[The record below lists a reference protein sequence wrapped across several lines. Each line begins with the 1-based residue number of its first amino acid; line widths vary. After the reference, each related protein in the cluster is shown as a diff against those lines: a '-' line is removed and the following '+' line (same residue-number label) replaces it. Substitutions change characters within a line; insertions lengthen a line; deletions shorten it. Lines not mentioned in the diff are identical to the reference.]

1 MENVIENKIKRIIAD
16 KLGVDEA
23 VIVNDSKLTELG
35 ADSLDGVEILMEVE
49 TEFAISI
56 PDKEMEKMKT
66 AGDIISYIQ
75 ENKK

>member
-1 MENVIENKIKRIIAD
+1 MESIIENKIKRIIAD

-23 VIVNDSKLTELG
+23 VIVHDSKLTELG

-49 TEFAISI
+49 KEFSISI

-66 AGDIISYIQ
+66 AGDIIAYIK
-75 ENKK
+75 NK